1 VKSLDALKQT
11 LASAWNDEKGPTP
24 HWKSSTNRVTLI
36 FMTMESPLATA
47 LSQLRGAIDQL
58 NLSENDWKTLS
69 TPRRILQVAVP
80 LRRDNG
86 EVEMYDGYRVQYST
100 TRGPSKGGVRYHPDI
115 DLDETVALAMLMTW
129 KCALTNLPY
138 GGAKGGIAVDP
149 GTLSLAE
156 NERLTRRY
164 TSEIL
169 PIIGPER
176 DIPAPDVGT
185 DERNMAWMMDTYSVN
200 AGFSVPGVV
209 TGKPIV
215 LGGSLGRT
223 SATGDGVAIATRE
236 ALRVKGISIDGARV
250 AIQGFGK
257 VGYWAA
263 RALEDMGMKVVAVS
277 DVHGGVM
284 GFSSVQALWEHYL
297 VNKNLDLPG
306 ADRLTNEEL
315 LHLNVDVLIPAAL
328 ADSITE
334 STAQGVKA
342 KIVVEGANAPTT
354 PSGDAILRDNGILVV
369 PDILANSGGVIVSY
383 FEWVQDK
390 QNYFWSAE
398 EVKTNLSS
406 IMMKAFNEVEAT
418 ATTRNAT
425 WREAALML
433 GIGRVAE
440 AHKLRG
446 LYP

>member
-1 VKSLDALKQT
+1 MESALDTALKQ
-11 LASAWNDEKGPTP
+11 
-24 HWKSSTNRVTLI
+24 
-36 FMTMESPLATA
+36 
-47 LSQLRGAIDQL
+47 LRRAVDQL
-58 NLSENDWKTLS
+58 GLTENEWQTLS
-69 TPRRILQVAVP
+69 TPRRVLEVAVP

-86 EVEMYDGYRVQYST
+86 NVEMYKGFRVQYST
-100 TRGPSKGGVRYHPDI
+100 TRGPSKGGVRFHPAI
-115 DLDETVALAMLMTW
+115 DMEETVALAMLMTW

-138 GGAKGGIAVDP
+138 GGAKGGIAVNP
-149 GTLSLAE
+149 ALLSTAE

-200 AGFSVPGVV
+200 AGYSVPGVV

-223 SATGDGVAIATRE
+223 SATGDGVAISTRE
-236 ALRVKGISIDGARV
+236 ALLVKGINPQGATV

-257 VGYWAA
+257 VGYWTAVG
-263 RALEDMGMKVVAVS
+263 LEKMGLKIVAVS
-277 DVHGGVM
+277 DVNGGVT
-284 GFSSVQALWEHYL
+284 GFDSVDSLWKHFLEHG
-297 VNKNLDLPG
+297 NLDAPG
-306 ADRLTNEEL
+306 TDRLSNEEL
-315 LHLNVDVLIPAAL
+315 LALKVDVLVPAAL
-328 ADSITE
+328 ADAITAHTAPSIN
-334 STAQGVKA
+334 A

-354 PSGDAILRDNGILVV
+354 PEGDQILNDKGILVV
-369 PDILANSGGVIVSY
+369 PDILANAGGVIVSY

-390 QNYFWSAE
+390 QNYFWNAE
-398 EVKTNLSS
+398 EVYENLDSL
-406 IMMKAFNEVEAT
+406 MMKAFKEVESLA
-418 ATTRNAT
+418 AEKKST
-425 WREAALML
+425 WREAAHML
-433 GIGRVAE
+433 GVSRVAD

>member
-1 VKSLDALKQT
+1 MAKESALD
-11 LASAWNDEKGPTP
+11 
-24 HWKSSTNRVTLI
+24 
-36 FMTMESPLATA
+36 TA
-47 LSQLRGAIDQL
+47 REQLQRAVEL
-58 NLSENDWKTLS
+58 LELSENDWQTLS
-69 TPRRILQVAVP
+69 TPRRILEVAVP

-86 EVEMYDGYRVQYST
+86 DVEMYKGFRVQYST
-100 TRGPSKGGVRYHPDI
+100 TRGPSKGGVRFHPSI
-115 DLDETVALAMLMTW
+115 DMEETVALAMLMTW
-129 KCALTNLPY
+129 KCALTNLPF
-138 GGAKGGIAVDP
+138 GGAKGGIAVDAKD
-149 GTLSLAE
+149 LSERE

-200 AGFSVPGVV
+200 AGYSVPGVV

-223 SATGDGVAIATRE
+223 SATGDGVVISTIE
-236 ALRVKGISIDGARV
+236 ALKALGIDPKGATV
-250 AIQGFGK
+250 AVQGFGK
-257 VGYWAA
+257 VGYWTAIG
-263 RALEDMGMKVVAVS
+263 LENLGLKVVAVS
-277 DVHGGVM
+277 DVDGGVT
-284 GFSSVQALWEHYL
+284 GFDSVAALWKYFTE
-297 VNKNLDLPG
+297 NKSLNMPG
-306 ADRLTNEEL
+306 TDKLTQEEL

-328 ADSITE
+328 SDAITE
-334 STAQGVKA
+334 KSAPGIKA

-354 PSGDAILRDNGILVV
+354 PGGDQILAGNKVLVV

-390 QNYFWSAE
+390 QNYFWTAE
-398 EVKTNLSS
+398 EVKSNLND
-406 IMMKAFNEVEAT
+406 IMMRAIKEVEALS
-418 ATTRNAT
+418 ASKKVS
-425 WREAALML
+425 WREAAHMI
-433 GIGRVAE
+433 GVGRVAE

>member
-1 VKSLDALKQT
+1 MTTRSSD
-11 LASAWNDEKGPTP
+11 SAVSN
-24 HWKSSTNRVTLI
+24 L
-36 FMTMESPLATA
+36 ESPLTTA
-47 LSQLRGAIDQL
+47 LSQLRRAIEQL
-58 NLSENDWKTLS
+58 NLSENDWNTLS
-69 TPRRILQVAVP
+69 TPRRVLEVAVP
-80 LRRDNG
+80 LRRDDG
-86 EVEMYDGYRVQYST
+86 RVEMYKGYRVQYST
-100 TRGPSKGGVRYHPDI
+100 TRGPAKGGVRFHQDI

-138 GGAKGGIAVDP
+138 GGAKGGVAVNP
-149 GTLSLAE
+149 NSLSIAE

-223 SATGDGVAIATRE
+223 SATGDGVAIAVRE
-236 ALRVKGISIDGARV
+236 ALKLKGIHPEDATV

-257 VGYWAA
+257 VGFWAA
-263 RALEDMGMKVVAVS
+263 VALENMGLKVTAVS
-277 DVHGGVM
+277 DVNGGVT
-284 GFSSVQALWEHYL
+284 GFKKLS
-297 VNKNLDLPG
+297 DLQRFTQDNGTIVGAPG
-306 ADRLTNEEL
+306 TESITNTEL
-315 LHLNVDVLIPAAL
+315 LHLPVDVLVPAAL
-328 ADSITE
+328 ADAITE
-334 STAQGVKA
+334 STASGIKA

-354 PSGDAILRDNGILVV
+354 PGGDAIMNDKGILVV

-390 QNYFWSAE
+390 QNYFWSAD
-398 EVKTNLSS
+398 EVKENLNS
-406 IMMKAFNEVEAT
+406 ILMRAINEVAEHSAEN
-418 ATTRNAT
+418 RVT
-425 WREAALML
+425 WREAANM
-433 GIGRVAE
+433 IGVNRVAQ
-440 AHKLRG
+440 AHRLRG

>member
-1 VKSLDALKQT
+1 
-11 LASAWNDEKGPTP
+11 
-24 HWKSSTNRVTLI
+24 
-36 FMTMESPLATA
+36 
-47 LSQLRGAIDQL
+47 
-58 NLSENDWKTLS
+58 
-69 TPRRILQVAVP
+69 
-80 LRRDNG
+80 
-86 EVEMYDGYRVQYST
+86 
-100 TRGPSKGGVRYHPDI
+100 RGPSKGGVRFHQDI

-138 GGAKGGIAVDP
+138 GGAKGGVAVNP
-149 GTLSLAE
+149 SQLSERE

-200 AGFSVPGVV
+200 AGYSVPGVV

-223 SATGDGVAIATRE
+223 SATGDGVAIAVCE
-236 ALRVKGISIDGARV
+236 ALRQKKIAQDGATV

-263 RALEDMGMKVVAVS
+263 LALEKLGLKVVAVS
-277 DVHGGVM
+277 DVKGGVT
-284 GFSSVQALWEHYL
+284 GFSSVESLQKFARENGT
-297 VNKNLDLPG
+297 VVGAPG
-306 ADRLTNEEL
+306 TETLTNTEL
-315 LHLNVDVLIPAAL
+315 LHLPVDVLVPAAL
-328 ADSITE
+328 ADSITH
-334 STAQGVKA
+334 STAPGIKA
-342 KIVVEGANAPTT
+342 KVVVEGANAPTT
-354 PSGDAILRDNGILVV
+354 PQGDQVLNDKGILVV

-390 QNYFWSAE
+390 QNFFWSAD
-398 EVKTNLSS
+398 EVKENLNS
-406 IMMKAFNEVEAT
+406 IMMRAINEVAET
-418 ATTRNAT
+418 SVSKKVT
-425 WREAALML
+425 WREAANMI
-433 GIGRVAE
+433 GVGRVAQ
-440 AHKLRG
+440 AHRLRG

>member
-1 VKSLDALKQT
+1 ML
-11 LASAWNDEKGPTP
+11 N
-24 HWKSSTNRVTLI
+24 
-36 FMTMESPLATA
+36 FMTTESALDTA
-47 LSQLRGAIDQL
+47 LSQLKQAVNQL
-58 NLSENDWKTLS
+58 GLSENDWQTLS
-69 TPRRILQVAVP
+69 TPRRVLEVAVP

-86 EVEMYDGYRVQYST
+86 NVEMYRGYRVQYST
-100 TRGPSKGGVRYHPDI
+100 TRGPSKGGVRFHPDI
-115 DLDETVALAMLMTW
+115 DMNETVALAMLMTW

-138 GGAKGGIAVDP
+138 GGAKGGIAVDA
-149 GTLSLAE
+149 GSLSLPE

-223 SATGDGVAIATRE
+223 SATGDGVAIAARE
-236 ALRVKGISIDGARV
+236 ALRVRGIDPHNATV
-250 AIQGFGK
+250 VIQGFGK

-263 RALEDMGMKVVAVS
+263 VACESMGMKVVAVS
-277 DVHGGVM
+277 DVHGAVT
-284 GFSSVQALWEHYL
+284 GFTSIHEVWEHFKAHGNIN
-297 VNKNLDLPG
+297 VPG
-306 ADRLTNEEL
+306 SDKLTNEEL
-315 LHLNVDVLIPAAL
+315 LHFKADVLIPAAL
-328 ADSITE
+328 ADAITE
-334 STAQGVKA
+334 KTAPGIQA

-354 PSGDAILRDNGILVV
+354 PEGDAIMKDKNVLVV
-369 PDILANSGGVIVSY
+369 PDILANAGGVIVSY

-398 EVKTNLSS
+398 EVKQNLND
-406 IMMKAFNEVEAT
+406 ILMKSVREVEAMAET
-418 ATTRNAT
+418 KNVT
-425 WREAALML
+425 WREAAMML
-433 GIGRVAE
+433 GVSRVAE

>member
-1 VKSLDALKQT
+1 
-11 LASAWNDEKGPTP
+11 
-24 HWKSSTNRVTLI
+24 
-36 FMTMESPLATA
+36 MESALDTA
-47 LSQLRGAIDQL
+47 REQLQRAVDLLG
-58 NLSENDWKTLS
+58 LSENDWQTLS
-69 TPRRILQVAVP
+69 TPRRILEVAVP

-86 EVEMYDGYRVQYST
+86 DVEMYKGFRVQYST
-100 TRGPSKGGVRYHPDI
+100 TRGPSKGGVRFHPSI
-115 DLDETVALAMLMTW
+115 DMDETVALAMLMTW

-138 GGAKGGIAVDP
+138 GGAKGGIAIDP
-149 GTLSLAE
+149 KDLSERE

-200 AGFSVPGVV
+200 AGYSVPGVV

-223 SATGDGVAIATRE
+223 SATGDGVVISTVE
-236 ALRVKGISIDGARV
+236 ALKARGIDPAGATV
-250 AIQGFGK
+250 AVQGFGK
-257 VGYWAA
+257 VGYWTAIG
-263 RALEDMGMKVVAVS
+263 LENLGLKVVAVS
-277 DVHGGVM
+277 DVHGAVT
-284 GFSSVQALWEHYL
+284 GFSSVADLWKYFTDHG
-297 VNKNLDLPG
+297 NLNMPG
-306 ADRLTNEEL
+306 TDAMTQEEL
-315 LHLNVDVLIPAAL
+315 LHLEVDVLIPAAL
-328 ADSITE
+328 SDAITE
-334 STAQGVKA
+334 KTAVGIKA

-354 PSGDAILRDNGILVV
+354 PAGDRILIDKGILTV

-390 QNYFWSAE
+390 QNYFWTAE
-398 EVKTNLSS
+398 EVKSNLNE
-406 IMMKAFNEVEAT
+406 IMMRSFKEVENT
-418 ATTRNAT
+418 ATTKKVS
-425 WREAALML
+425 WREAAHMI
-433 GIGRVAE
+433 GVGRVAE

>member
-1 VKSLDALKQT
+1 
-11 LASAWNDEKGPTP
+11 
-24 HWKSSTNRVTLI
+24 
-36 FMTMESPLATA
+36 M
-47 LSQLRGAIDQL
+47 
-58 NLSENDWKTLS
+58 
-69 TPRRILQVAVP
+69 
-80 LRRDNG
+80 
-86 EVEMYDGYRVQYST
+86 
-100 TRGPSKGGVRYHPDI
+100 
-115 DLDETVALAMLMTW
+115 DETVALAMLMTW

-138 GGAKGGIAVDP
+138 GGAKGGIAVDAH
-149 GTLSLAE
+149 TLSIGE

-223 SATGDGVAIATRE
+223 SATGDGVAISTIE
-236 ALRVKGISIDGARV
+236 ALRVKGINPQGATV

-263 RALEDMGMKVVAVS
+263 VALENLGLKVVAVS
-277 DVHGGVM
+277 DVQGGVT
-284 GFSSVQALWEHYL
+284 GFSSVSQLWKHLQEHG
-297 VNKNLDLPG
+297 NLNAPG
-306 ADRLTNEEL
+306 TEKLTQEEL
-315 LHLNVDVLIPAAL
+315 LHLDVDVLIPAAL
-328 ADSITE
+328 SDSITGK
-334 STAQGVKA
+334 SALGIRA
-342 KIVVEGANAPTT
+342 KIIVEGANAPTT
-354 PSGDAILRDNGILVV
+354 PEGDQIINDKNILVV

-390 QNYFWSAE
+390 QNYFWTAD
-398 EVKTNLSS
+398 EVRQNLND
-406 IMMKAFNEVEAT
+406 IMMKSFREVENMASEKKVS
-418 ATTRNAT
+418 
-425 WREAALML
+425 WREAAHM
-433 GIGRVAE
+433 IGVARVAE
-440 AHKLRG
+440 AHRLRG

>member
-1 VKSLDALKQT
+1 MT
-11 LASAWNDEKGPTP
+11 T
-24 HWKSSTNRVTLI
+24 KSSNTAMPNL
-36 FMTMESPLATA
+36 ESPLATA
-47 LSQLRGAIDQL
+47 LSQLRRAIDQL
-58 NLSENDWKTLS
+58 NLSENDWNTLS
-69 TPRRILQVAVP
+69 TPRRVLEVAVP
-80 LRRDNG
+80 LRRDDG
-86 EVEMYDGYRVQYST
+86 RVEMYKGYRVQYST
-100 TRGPSKGGVRYHPDI
+100 TRGPAKGGVRFHQDI

-138 GGAKGGIAVDP
+138 GGAKGGVAVNP
-149 GTLSLAE
+149 HTLSITE

-200 AGFSVPGVV
+200 AGYAVPGVV

-223 SATGDGVAIATRE
+223 SATGDGVAIAVRE
-236 ALRVKGISIDGARV
+236 ALKLKGINPEGATV

-263 RALEDMGMKVVAVS
+263 VALENMGLKVVAVS
-277 DVHGGVM
+277 DVNGGVT
-284 GFSSVQALWEHYL
+284 GFKKVSDLQMFSQDNGTL
-297 VNKNLDLPG
+297 VGSTGTDSI
-306 ADRLTNEEL
+306 TNTEL
-315 LHLNVDVLIPAAL
+315 LHLPVDVLVPAAL
-328 ADSITE
+328 ADAITE
-334 STAQGVKA
+334 STASGIKA

-354 PSGDAILRDNGILVV
+354 PGGDAILNDKGVLVV

-398 EVKTNLSS
+398 EVKENLNS
-406 IMMKAFNEVEAT
+406 ILMRSINEVAEHST
-418 ATTRNAT
+418 AHQVT
-425 WREAALML
+425 WRESANM
-433 GIGRVAE
+433 IGVSRVAQ
-440 AHKLRG
+440 AHRLRG

>member
-1 VKSLDALKQT
+1 
-11 LASAWNDEKGPTP
+11 
-24 HWKSSTNRVTLI
+24 
-36 FMTMESPLATA
+36 MESALDTA
-47 LSQLRGAIDQL
+47 REQLQRAVDLLG
-58 NLSENDWKTLS
+58 LSENDWQTLS
-69 TPRRILQVAVP
+69 TPRRILEVAVP

-86 EVEMYDGYRVQYST
+86 DVEMYKGFRVQYST
-100 TRGPSKGGVRYHPDI
+100 TRGPSKGGVRFHPSI
-115 DLDETVALAMLMTW
+115 DMDETVALAMLMTW

-149 GTLSLAE
+149 KDLSERE

-200 AGFSVPGVV
+200 AGYSVPGVV

-223 SATGDGVAIATRE
+223 SATGDGVVISSVE
-236 ALRVKGISIDGARV
+236 ALKARGINPAGATV
-250 AIQGFGK
+250 AVQGFGK
-257 VGYWAA
+257 VGYWTAIG
-263 RALEDMGMKVVAVS
+263 LENLGLKVVAVS
-277 DVHGGVM
+277 DVNGAVT
-284 GFSSVQALWEHYL
+284 GFSSVTDLWKYFTDHG
-297 VNKNLDLPG
+297 NLNMPG
-306 ADRLTNEEL
+306 TDAMTQEEL
-315 LHLNVDVLIPAAL
+315 LHLEVDVLIPAAL
-328 ADSITE
+328 SDAITE
-334 STAQGVKA
+334 KTAVGIKA

-354 PSGDAILRDNGILVV
+354 PAGDRILIDKGILTV

-398 EVKTNLSS
+398 EVKSNLNE
-406 IMMKAFNEVEAT
+406 IMMRSFKEVENT
-418 ATTRNAT
+418 ATTKKVS
-425 WREAALML
+425 WREAAHMI
-433 GIGRVAE
+433 GVGRVAE

>member
-1 VKSLDALKQT
+1 
-11 LASAWNDEKGPTP
+11 
-24 HWKSSTNRVTLI
+24 
-36 FMTMESPLATA
+36 MTMESALDTA
-47 LSQLRGAIDQL
+47 REQLQRAVDLLG
-58 NLSENDWKTLS
+58 LSENDWQTLS
-69 TPRRILQVAVP
+69 TPRRILEVAVP
-80 LRRDNG
+80 LRRDNSD
-86 EVEMYDGYRVQYST
+86 VEMYKGFRVQYST
-100 TRGPSKGGVRYHPDI
+100 TRGPSKGGVRFHPSI
-115 DLDETVALAMLMTW
+115 DMDETVALAMLMTW

-138 GGAKGGIAVDP
+138 GGAKGGIAIDP
-149 GTLSLAE
+149 KDLSERE

-200 AGFSVPGVV
+200 AGYSVPGVV

-223 SATGDGVAIATRE
+223 SATGDGVVISTIE
-236 ALRVKGISIDGARV
+236 ALKARGINPLGATV
-250 AIQGFGK
+250 AVQGFGK
-257 VGYWAA
+257 VGYWTAIG
-263 RALEDMGMKVVAVS
+263 LENLGLKVVAVS
-277 DVHGGVM
+277 DVNGAVT
-284 GFSSVQALWEHYL
+284 GFSSVAELWKFFTDHG
-297 VNKNLDLPG
+297 NLNMPG
-306 ADRLTNEEL
+306 TDAMTQDEL
-315 LHLNVDVLIPAAL
+315 LHLEVDVLIPAAL
-328 ADSITE
+328 SDAITE
-334 STAQGVKA
+334 KTALGIKA

-354 PSGDAILRDNGILVV
+354 PAGDRILIDKGILTV

-398 EVKTNLSS
+398 EVKSNLNE
-406 IMMKAFNEVEAT
+406 IMMRSFKEVENT
-418 ATTRNAT
+418 ATTKKVS
-425 WREAALML
+425 WREAAHMI
-433 GIGRVAE
+433 GVGRVAE

>member
-1 VKSLDALKQT
+1 
-11 LASAWNDEKGPTP
+11 
-24 HWKSSTNRVTLI
+24 
-36 FMTMESPLATA
+36 MTMESALDTA
-47 LSQLRGAIDQL
+47 REQLQRAVDLLG
-58 NLSENDWKTLS
+58 LSENDWQTLS
-69 TPRRILQVAVP
+69 TPRRILEVAVP

-86 EVEMYDGYRVQYST
+86 DVEMYKGFRVQYST
-100 TRGPSKGGVRYHPDI
+100 TRGPSKGGVRFHPSI
-115 DLDETVALAMLMTW
+115 DMDETVALAMLMTW

-138 GGAKGGIAVDP
+138 GGAKGGIAIDP
-149 GTLSLAE
+149 KDLSERE

-200 AGFSVPGVV
+200 AGYSVPGVV

-223 SATGDGVAIATRE
+223 SATGDGVVISTIE
-236 ALRVKGISIDGARV
+236 ALKARGINPLGATV
-250 AIQGFGK
+250 AVQGFGK
-257 VGYWAA
+257 VGYWTAIG
-263 RALEDMGMKVVAVS
+263 LENLGLKVVAVS
-277 DVHGGVM
+277 DVNGAVT
-284 GFSSVQALWEHYL
+284 GFSSVAELWKFFTDHG
-297 VNKNLDLPG
+297 NLSMPG
-306 ADRLTNEEL
+306 TDAMTQDEL
-315 LHLNVDVLIPAAL
+315 LHLEVDVLIPAAL
-328 ADSITE
+328 SDAITE
-334 STAQGVKA
+334 KTALGIKA

-354 PSGDAILRDNGILVV
+354 PAGDRILIDKGILTV

-398 EVKTNLSS
+398 EVKSNLNE
-406 IMMKAFNEVEAT
+406 IMMRSFKEVENT
-418 ATTRNAT
+418 ATTKKVS
-425 WREAALML
+425 WREAAHMI
-433 GIGRVAE
+433 GVGRVAE

>member
-1 VKSLDALKQT
+1 
-11 LASAWNDEKGPTP
+11 
-24 HWKSSTNRVTLI
+24 
-36 FMTMESPLATA
+36 MESALDTA
-47 LSQLRGAIDQL
+47 REQLQRAVELLG
-58 NLSENDWKTLS
+58 LSENDWQTLS
-69 TPRRILQVAVP
+69 TPRRILEVAVP

-86 EVEMYDGYRVQYST
+86 DVEMYKGFRVQYST
-100 TRGPSKGGVRYHPDI
+100 TRGPSKGGVRFHPSI
-115 DLDETVALAMLMTW
+115 DMDETVALAMLMTW

-149 GTLSLAE
+149 HDLSERE

-223 SATGDGVAIATRE
+223 SATGDGVAISTIE
-236 ALRVKGISIDGARV
+236 ALRVKGIDLKGATV

-263 RALEDMGMKVVAVS
+263 IALENLGLKVVAVS
-277 DVHGGVM
+277 DVSGGVT
-284 GFSSVQALWEHYL
+284 GFSSVTDLWKYFTQ
-297 VNKNLDLPG
+297 NGNLNMPG
-306 ADRLTNEEL
+306 TDVITQNEL
-315 LHLNVDVLIPAAL
+315 LHLDVDVLIPAAL
-328 ADSITE
+328 SDAITE
-334 STAQGVKA
+334 KTAVGIKA

-354 PSGDAILRDNGILVV
+354 PAGDKILLDKGILTV

-398 EVKTNLSS
+398 EVKSNLNE
-406 IMMKAFNEVEAT
+406 IMMRSFREVELMAT
-418 ATTRNAT
+418 SKKVS
-425 WREAALML
+425 WREAAHMI
-433 GIGRVAE
+433 GVGRVAQ

>member
-1 VKSLDALKQT
+1 MTTESALD
-11 LASAWNDEKGPTP
+11 
-24 HWKSSTNRVTLI
+24 
-36 FMTMESPLATA
+36 TA
-47 LSQLRGAIDQL
+47 LSQLKQAVNQL
-58 NLSENDWKTLS
+58 GLSENDWQTLS
-69 TPRRILQVAVP
+69 TPRRVLEVAVP

-86 EVEMYDGYRVQYST
+86 NVEMYRGYRVQYST
-100 TRGPSKGGVRYHPDI
+100 TRGPSKGGVRFHPDI
-115 DLDETVALAMLMTW
+115 DMNETVALAMLMTW

-138 GGAKGGIAVDP
+138 GGAKGGIAVDA
-149 GTLSLAE
+149 GSLSLAE

-223 SATGDGVAIATRE
+223 SATGDGVAIAARE
-236 ALRVKGISIDGARV
+236 ALRVRGIDPHNATV

-263 RALEDMGMKVVAVS
+263 VACESMGMKVVAVS
-277 DVHGGVM
+277 DVHGAIT
-284 GFSSVQALWEHYL
+284 GFSSIHDVWEHFKAHG
-297 VNKNLDLPG
+297 NINIPG
-306 ADRLTNEEL
+306 SDKLTNEEL
-315 LHLNVDVLIPAAL
+315 LHFKADVLIPAAL
-328 ADSITE
+328 ADAITE
-334 STAQGVKA
+334 KTAPGIQA
-342 KIVVEGANAPTT
+342 SIIVEGANAPTT
-354 PSGDAILRDNGILVV
+354 PEGDAIMKEKNILVV
-369 PDILANSGGVIVSY
+369 PDILANAGGVIVSY

-390 QNYFWSAE
+390 QNYFWSAD
-398 EVKTNLSS
+398 EVKQNLND
-406 IMMKAFNEVEAT
+406 ILMKSVREVEAM
-418 ATTRNAT
+418 AENKNVT
-425 WREAALML
+425 WREAAMML
-433 GIGRVAE
+433 GVSRVAE

>member
-1 VKSLDALKQT
+1 
-11 LASAWNDEKGPTP
+11 
-24 HWKSSTNRVTLI
+24 
-36 FMTMESPLATA
+36 MTTESPLATA
-47 LSQLRGAIDQL
+47 RAQLRSAVEKLD
-58 NLSENDWKTLS
+58 LSESMWNTLS
-69 TPRRILQVAVP
+69 TPRRILEVAVP
-80 LRRDNG
+80 LRRDSG
-86 EVEMYDGYRVQYST
+86 VVEMYHGYRVQYST
-100 TRGPSKGGVRYHPDI
+100 TRGPSKGGVRFHPDI

-129 KCALTNLPY
+129 KCALVNLPY
-138 GGAKGGIAVDP
+138 GGAKGGVAVDAK
-149 GTLSLAE
+149 TLSSRE

-185 DERNMAWMMDTYSVN
+185 DEKNMAWMMDTYSVN

-223 SATGDGVAIATRE
+223 SATGDGVAISTRE
-236 ALRVKGISIDGARV
+236 ALKDLGIKVEGATV

-263 RALEDMGMKVVAVS
+263 VALESMGMKVVAVS
-277 DVHGGVM
+277 DVSGGVKDF
-284 GFSSVQALWEHYL
+284 GSIEELRSHIAT
-297 VNKNLDLPG
+297 G
-306 ADRLTNEEL
+306 ATLSTYKKGEQITNDQL
-315 LHLNVDVLIPAAL
+315 LHLDVDVLVPAAL
-328 ADSITE
+328 ADAINPQSAKEI
-334 STAQGVKA
+334 KA

-354 PSGDAILRDNGILVV
+354 PEGDQIMRDKGILVI

-390 QNYFWSAE
+390 QNYFWSAD
-398 EVKTNLSS
+398 EVRENLDS
-406 IMMKAFNEVEAT
+406 MMMRAFAEVRALVKE
-418 ATTRNAT
+418 RKVS
-425 WREAALML
+425 WRDAAMM
-433 GIGRVAE
+433 IGVSRVAE

>member
-1 VKSLDALKQT
+1 
-11 LASAWNDEKGPTP
+11 
-24 HWKSSTNRVTLI
+24 
-36 FMTMESPLATA
+36 MESALDTA
-47 LSQLRGAIDQL
+47 REQLRRAVEQL
-58 NLSENDWKTLS
+58 NLSENDWQTLS
-69 TPRRILQVAVP
+69 TPRRILEVAVP

-86 EVEMYDGYRVQYST
+86 SVEMYKGFRVQYST
-100 TRGPSKGGVRYHPDI
+100 TRGPSKGGLRFHPDI
-115 DLDETVALAMLMTW
+115 DMDETVALAMLMTW

-149 GTLSLAE
+149 STLSVME

-200 AGFSVPGVV
+200 AGYSVPGVV
-209 TGKPIV
+209 TGKPIS

-223 SATGDGVAIATRE
+223 SATGDGVAISTRE
-236 ALRVKGISIDGARV
+236 ALLAKGINPAHATV

-257 VGYWAA
+257 VGYWTAVG
-263 RALEDMGMKVVAVS
+263 LEKMGLKVVAVS
-277 DVHGGVM
+277 DVDGGVT
-284 GFSSVQALWEHYL
+284 GFTSVDQLWSHFKEHG
-297 VNKNLDLPG
+297 NLDAPG
-306 ADRLTNEEL
+306 TDRLTNEEL
-315 LHLNVDVLIPAAL
+315 LALEVDVLIPAAL
-328 ADSITE
+328 ADAITAHTAPSI
-334 STAQGVKA
+334 KA

-354 PSGDAILRDNGILVV
+354 PEGDAVLRDKGVLVV
-369 PDILANSGGVIVSY
+369 PDILANAGGVIVSY

-390 QNYFWSAE
+390 QAFFWDADE
-398 EVKTNLSS
+398 IYQNLDSQLMRA
-406 IMMKAFNEVEAT
+406 IREVEAMST
-418 ATTRNAT
+418 EKILT
-425 WREAALML
+425 WRESAMM
-433 GIGRVAE
+433 IGVKRVAE

>member
-1 VKSLDALKQT
+1 
-11 LASAWNDEKGPTP
+11 
-24 HWKSSTNRVTLI
+24 
-36 FMTMESPLATA
+36 MTTKSPLNTA
-47 LSQLRGAIDQL
+47 LAQLQSTVDKLG
-58 NLSENDWKTLS
+58 LSENDWQTLS
-69 TPRRILQVAVP
+69 TPRRVLQVAVP

-86 EVEMYDGYRVQYST
+86 DVEMYDGFRVQYST
-100 TRGPSKGGVRYHPDI
+100 TRGPSKGGVRYHPHV
-115 DLDETVALAMLMTW
+115 DLDETISLAMLMTW

-138 GGAKGGIAVDP
+138 GGAKGGIAIDP
-149 GTLSLAE
+149 KTLSMQE

-223 SATGDGVAIATRE
+223 TATGDGVAIATRE
-236 ALRVKGISIDGARV
+236 ALRARGIDIKGATV

-263 RALEDMGMKVVAVS
+263 VALENMGMKIVAVS
-277 DVHGGVM
+277 DVNGGVT
-284 GFSSVQALWEHYL
+284 GFSSVAALWDHF
-297 VNKNLDLPG
+297 VAHNNLDLPG
-306 ADRLTNEEL
+306 CDTLTNEEL
-315 LHLNVDVLIPAAL
+315 LHLDVDVLIPAAL
-328 ADSITE
+328 ADALTE
-334 STAQGVKA
+334 ETAPGVKA
-342 KIVVEGANAPTT
+342 KIVVEGANGPTS
-354 PSGDAILRDNGILVV
+354 PEGDSILQENGILVV

-390 QNYFWSAE
+390 QNYFWTAD
-398 EVKTNLSS
+398 EVRENLSS
-406 IMMKAFNEVEAT
+406 IMMKALKEVESMST
-418 ATTRNAT
+418 SKGVT
-425 WREAALML
+425 WRDSALMI
-433 GIGRVAE
+433 GVGRVAE
-440 AHKLRG
+440 AHHLRG

>member
-1 VKSLDALKQT
+1 MTTRSSD
-11 LASAWNDEKGPTP
+11 SAVPN
-24 HWKSSTNRVTLI
+24 L
-36 FMTMESPLATA
+36 ESPLTTA
-47 LSQLRGAIDQL
+47 LSQLRRAIEQL
-58 NLSENDWKTLS
+58 NLSENDWNTLS
-69 TPRRILQVAVP
+69 TPRRVLEVAVP
-80 LRRDNG
+80 LRRDDG
-86 EVEMYDGYRVQYST
+86 RVEMYKGYRVQYST
-100 TRGPSKGGVRYHPDI
+100 TRGPAKGGVRFHQDI

-138 GGAKGGIAVDP
+138 GGAKGGVAVNP
-149 GTLSLAE
+149 NSLSIAE

-223 SATGDGVAIATRE
+223 SATGDGVAIAVRE
-236 ALRVKGISIDGARV
+236 ALKLKGIHPEDATV

-257 VGYWAA
+257 VGFWAA
-263 RALEDMGMKVVAVS
+263 VALENMGLKVTAVS
-277 DVHGGVM
+277 DVNGGVT
-284 GFSSVQALWEHYL
+284 GFKKLS
-297 VNKNLDLPG
+297 DLQRFTQDNGTIVGAPG
-306 ADRLTNEEL
+306 TESITNTEL
-315 LHLNVDVLIPAAL
+315 LHLPVDVLVPAAL
-328 ADSITE
+328 ADAITE
-334 STAQGVKA
+334 STASGIKA

-354 PSGDAILRDNGILVV
+354 PGGDAIMNDKGILVV

-390 QNYFWSAE
+390 QNYFWSAD
-398 EVKTNLSS
+398 EVKENLNS
-406 IMMKAFNEVEAT
+406 ILMRAINEVAEHSAEN
-418 ATTRNAT
+418 RVT
-425 WREAALML
+425 WREAANM
-433 GIGRVAE
+433 IGVNRVAQ
-440 AHKLRG
+440 AHRLRG

>member
-1 VKSLDALKQT
+1 
-11 LASAWNDEKGPTP
+11 
-24 HWKSSTNRVTLI
+24 
-36 FMTMESPLATA
+36 MTMESALDTA
-47 LSQLRGAIDQL
+47 REQLQRAVDLLG
-58 NLSENDWKTLS
+58 LSENDWQTLS
-69 TPRRILQVAVP
+69 TPRRILEVAVP

-86 EVEMYDGYRVQYST
+86 DVEMYKGFRVQYST
-100 TRGPSKGGVRYHPDI
+100 TRGPSKGGVRFHPSI
-115 DLDETVALAMLMTW
+115 DMDETVALAMLMTW

-138 GGAKGGIAVDP
+138 GGAKGGIAIDP
-149 GTLSLAE
+149 KDLSERE

-200 AGFSVPGVV
+200 AGYSVPGVV

-223 SATGDGVAIATRE
+223 SATGDGVVISTIE
-236 ALRVKGISIDGARV
+236 ALKARGINPLGATV
-250 AIQGFGK
+250 AVQGFGK
-257 VGYWAA
+257 VGYWTAIG
-263 RALEDMGMKVVAVS
+263 LENLGLKVVAVS
-277 DVHGGVM
+277 DVNGAVT
-284 GFSSVQALWEHYL
+284 GFSSVAELWKFFTDHG
-297 VNKNLDLPG
+297 NLNMPG
-306 ADRLTNEEL
+306 TDAITQDEL
-315 LHLNVDVLIPAAL
+315 LHLEVDVLIPAAL
-328 ADSITE
+328 SDAITE
-334 STAQGVKA
+334 KTALGIKA

-354 PSGDAILRDNGILVV
+354 PAGDRILIDKGILTV

-398 EVKTNLSS
+398 EVKSNLNE
-406 IMMKAFNEVEAT
+406 IMMRSFKEVENT
-418 ATTRNAT
+418 ATTKKVS
-425 WREAALML
+425 WREAAHMI
-433 GIGRVAE
+433 GVGRVAE

>member
-1 VKSLDALKQT
+1 
-11 LASAWNDEKGPTP
+11 
-24 HWKSSTNRVTLI
+24 
-36 FMTMESPLATA
+36 MESALDTA
-47 LSQLRGAIDQL
+47 REQLQRAVDLLG
-58 NLSENDWKTLS
+58 LSENDWQTLS
-69 TPRRILQVAVP
+69 TPRRILEVAVP

-86 EVEMYDGYRVQYST
+86 DVEMYKGFRVQYST
-100 TRGPSKGGVRYHPDI
+100 TRGPSKGGVRFHPSI
-115 DLDETVALAMLMTW
+115 DMDETVALAMLMTW

-138 GGAKGGIAVDP
+138 GGAKGGIAIDP
-149 GTLSLAE
+149 KDLSERE

-200 AGFSVPGVV
+200 AGYSVPGVV

-223 SATGDGVAIATRE
+223 SATGDGVVISTVE
-236 ALRVKGISIDGARV
+236 ALKARGINPAGATV
-250 AIQGFGK
+250 AVQGFGK
-257 VGYWAA
+257 VGYWTAIG
-263 RALEDMGMKVVAVS
+263 LENLGLKVVAVS
-277 DVHGGVM
+277 DVNGAVT
-284 GFSSVQALWEHYL
+284 GFSSVADLWKYFIDHG
-297 VNKNLDLPG
+297 NLNMPG
-306 ADRLTNEEL
+306 TDAMTQEEL
-315 LHLNVDVLIPAAL
+315 LHLEVDVLIPAAL
-328 ADSITE
+328 SDAITE
-334 STAQGVKA
+334 KTAVGIKA

-354 PSGDAILRDNGILVV
+354 PAGDRILIDKGILTV

-390 QNYFWSAE
+390 QNYFWTAE
-398 EVKTNLSS
+398 EVKSNLNE
-406 IMMKAFNEVEAT
+406 IMMRSFKEVENT
-418 ATTRNAT
+418 ATSKKVS
-425 WREAALML
+425 WREAAHMI
-433 GIGRVAE
+433 GVGRVAE

>member
-1 VKSLDALKQT
+1 
-11 LASAWNDEKGPTP
+11 
-24 HWKSSTNRVTLI
+24 
-36 FMTMESPLATA
+36 MTMASVNESPLKTA
-47 LSQLRGAIDQL
+47 LSQLRRAVEQL
-58 NLSENDWKTLS
+58 KLSENDWNTLS
-69 TPRRILQVAVP
+69 TPRRLMEVAVP
-80 LRRDNG
+80 LRRDDG
-86 EVEMYDGYRVQYST
+86 RVEMYKGYRVQYST
-100 TRGPSKGGVRYHPDI
+100 TRGPAKGGIRFHQDI
-115 DLDETVALAMLMTW
+115 DLDETIALAMLMTW

-138 GGAKGGIAVDP
+138 GGAKGGVAVDP
-149 GTLSLAE
+149 KSLSLSE

-185 DERNMAWMMDTYSVN
+185 DERNMAWIMDTYSVN
-200 AGFSVPGVV
+200 AGYSVPGVV

-223 SATGDGVAIATRE
+223 SATGDGVAISVRE
-236 ALRVKGISIDGARV
+236 ALKLRGIDPSQATV

-263 RALEDMGMKVVAVS
+263 VALEKQGLKVVAVS
-277 DVHGGVM
+277 DVNGGVT
-284 GFSSVQALWEHYL
+284 GFDNVAQVKSHLDKTGSVIG
-297 VNKNLDLPG
+297 VPG
-306 ADRLTNEEL
+306 ADSLTNSEL
-315 LHLNVDVLIPAAL
+315 LHLPVDVLVPAAL

-334 STAQGVKA
+334 ATASGIRA

-354 PSGDAILRDNGILVV
+354 PQGDAIMNEKGILVV

-390 QNYFWSAE
+390 QKYFWSAE
-398 EVKTNLSS
+398 EVIENLNEILMRATKEVAQVASS
-406 IMMKAFNEVEAT
+406 RGV
-418 ATTRNAT
+418 T
-425 WREAALML
+425 WRESANM
-433 GIGRVAE
+433 ISVERVAQ
-440 AHKLRG
+440 AHRLRG

>member
-1 VKSLDALKQT
+1 MLNIMTTESALD
-11 LASAWNDEKGPTP
+11 
-24 HWKSSTNRVTLI
+24 
-36 FMTMESPLATA
+36 TA
-47 LSQLRGAIDQL
+47 LSQLKQAVSQL
-58 NLSENDWKTLS
+58 GLSENDWQTLS
-69 TPRRILQVAVP
+69 TPRRVLEVAVP

-86 EVEMYDGYRVQYST
+86 NVEMYRGYRVQYST
-100 TRGPSKGGVRYHPDI
+100 TRGPSKGGVRFHPDI
-115 DLDETVALAMLMTW
+115 DMNETVALAMLMTW

-138 GGAKGGIAVDP
+138 GGAKGGIAVDA
-149 GTLSLAE
+149 GSLSLAE

-223 SATGDGVAIATRE
+223 SATGDGVAISARE
-236 ALRVKGISIDGARV
+236 ALRVRGVNPQGATV

-263 RALEDMGMKVVAVS
+263 VACEQMGMKVVAVS
-277 DVHGGVM
+277 DVHGGIT
-284 GFSSVQALWEHYL
+284 GFSSISAV
-297 VNKNLDLPG
+297 LDHFKANGNINVPG
-306 ADRLTNEEL
+306 SEKLTNDEL
-315 LHLNVDVLIPAAL
+315 LHLKVDVLVPAAL

-334 STAQGVKA
+334 KSAGGIQA

-354 PSGDAILRDNGILVV
+354 PGGDAILKENNILVV
-369 PDILANSGGVIVSY
+369 PDILANAGGVIVSY

-390 QNYFWSAE
+390 QNYFWTAD
-398 EVKTNLSS
+398 EVKQNLNE
-406 IMMKAFNEVEAT
+406 ILMKSVREVEAMSE
-418 ATTRNAT
+418 AKNVT
-425 WREAALML
+425 WREAAMML
-433 GIGRVAE
+433 GVGRVAE

>member
-1 VKSLDALKQT
+1 
-11 LASAWNDEKGPTP
+11 
-24 HWKSSTNRVTLI
+24 
-36 FMTMESPLATA
+36 MESALDTA
-47 LSQLRGAIDQL
+47 RQQLQRAVQLLELSD
-58 NLSENDWKTLS
+58 NDWQTLS
-69 TPRRILQVAVP
+69 TPRRILEVAVP

-86 EVEMYDGYRVQYST
+86 DVEMYKGFRVQYST
-100 TRGPSKGGVRYHPDI
+100 TRGPSKGGVRFHPSI
-115 DLDETVALAMLMTW
+115 DMDETVALAMLMTW

-138 GGAKGGIAVDP
+138 GGAKGGIAVDVKD
-149 GTLSLAE
+149 LSERE

-200 AGFSVPGVV
+200 AGYSVPGVV

-223 SATGDGVAIATRE
+223 SATGDGVVISTVE
-236 ALRVKGISIDGARV
+236 ALKIRGIDPVGATV

-257 VGYWAA
+257 VGYWTAIG
-263 RALEDMGMKVVAVS
+263 LENLGLRVVAVS
-277 DVHGGVM
+277 DVNGAVT
-284 GFSSVQALWEHYL
+284 GFNSVADLWKYFSENGSL
-297 VNKNLDLPG
+297 NMPG
-306 ADRLTNEEL
+306 TDKLTQEEL
-315 LHLNVDVLIPAAL
+315 LHLDVDVLIPAAL
-328 ADSITE
+328 SDAITE
-334 STAQGVKA
+334 KSAPGIKA

-354 PSGDAILRDNGILVV
+354 PGGDQVLIDNGILTV

-398 EVKTNLSS
+398 EVKSNLNE
-406 IMMKAFNEVEAT
+406 IMMRSFKEVEST
-418 ATTRNAT
+418 ATSKNVS
-425 WREAALML
+425 WREAAHMI
-433 GIGRVAE
+433 GVGRVAQ

>member
-1 VKSLDALKQT
+1 
-11 LASAWNDEKGPTP
+11 
-24 HWKSSTNRVTLI
+24 
-36 FMTMESPLATA
+36 MTMESPLSTA
-47 LSQLRGAIDQL
+47 LSQLRGTVDL
-58 NLSENDWKTLS
+58 LKLSENDWHTLS

-86 EVEMYDGYRVQYST
+86 DVEMYDGYRVQYST

-115 DLDETVALAMLMTW
+115 DLDETIALAMLMTW
-129 KCALTNLPY
+129 KCALANLPY

-149 GTLSLAE
+149 SKLSARE

-185 DERNMAWMMDTYSVN
+185 DENNMAWMMDTYSVN

-236 ALRVKGISIDGARV
+236 ALRVKGIDINGATV

-263 RALEDMGMKVVAVS
+263 IALENMGMKVVAVS
-277 DVHGGVM
+277 DVNGGVA
-284 GFSSVQALWEHYL
+284 GFPSVAKLWDHFL
-297 VNKNLDLPG
+297 ANKNLDMPG
-306 ADRLTNEEL
+306 TEKLTNEEL
-315 LHLNVDVLIPAAL
+315 LHLDVDVLIPAAL
-328 ADSITE
+328 ADAITE
-334 STAQGVKA
+334 KTANGVKA
-342 KIVVEGANAPTT
+342 KIVVEGANGPTT
-354 PSGDAILRDNGILVV
+354 PNGDAILHDKGVLVV

-390 QNYFWSAE
+390 QNYFWSAD
-398 EVKTNLSS
+398 EVKNNLSE
-406 IMMKAFNEVEAT
+406 IMMRALKEVEET
-418 ATTRNAT
+418 AAFRKVT
-425 WREAALML
+425 WRQSALML
-433 GIGRVAE
+433 GVGRVAE
-440 AHKLRG
+440 AHRLRG

>member
-1 VKSLDALKQT
+1 MT
-11 LASAWNDEKGPTP
+11 TT
-24 HWKSSTNRVTLI
+24 SS
-36 FMTMESPLATA
+36 MESPLATA
-47 LSQLRGAIDQL
+47 LSQLRRAIDQL
-58 NLSENDWKTLS
+58 KLSENDWNTLS
-69 TPRRILQVAVP
+69 TPRRVLEVAVP
-80 LRRDNG
+80 LRRDDG
-86 EVEMYDGYRVQYST
+86 RVEMYKGYRVQYST
-100 TRGPSKGGVRYHPDI
+100 TRGPSKGGVRFHQDI

-138 GGAKGGIAVDP
+138 GGAKGGVAVNP
-149 GTLSLAE
+149 KTLTMTE

-223 SATGDGVAIATRE
+223 SATGDGVAISVRE
-236 ALRVKGISIDGARV
+236 ALKIKNIDPHGATV

-263 RALEDMGMKVVAVS
+263 VALESMGMKVVAVS
-277 DVHGGVM
+277 DVNGGVT
-284 GFSSVQALWEHYL
+284 GFNSVTELHKYAVENGT
-297 VNKNLDLPG
+297 VVGAPG
-306 ADRLTNEEL
+306 TEKITNTEL
-315 LHLNVDVLIPAAL
+315 LHLPVDVLVPAAL
-328 ADSITE
+328 ADAINE
-334 STAQGVKA
+334 STASGIRA
-342 KIVVEGANAPTT
+342 RIVVEGANAPTT
-354 PSGDAILRDNGILVV
+354 PAGDEIMNDKGLLVV

-398 EVKTNLSS
+398 EVKENLNSILMRAITEVADNASS
-406 IMMKAFNEVEAT
+406 KKV
-418 ATTRNAT
+418 T
-425 WREAALML
+425 WREAANMI
-433 GIGRVAE
+433 GVGRVAE
-440 AHKLRG
+440 AHRLRG

>member
-1 VKSLDALKQT
+1 M
-11 LASAWNDEKGPTP
+11 LAFAVVHLYITDMTSGSSQSSARTP
-24 HWKSSTNRVTLI
+24 A
-36 FMTMESPLATA
+36 FESPLATA
-47 LSQLRGAIDQL
+47 RAQLRRAIDQL
-58 NLSENDWKTLS
+58 NLTENDWNTLS
-69 TPRRILQVAVP
+69 TPRRILEVAVP
-80 LRRDNG
+80 LRRDDG
-86 EVEMYDGYRVQYST
+86 RVEMYKGYRVQYST
-100 TRGPSKGGVRYHPDI
+100 TRGPSKGGVRFHQDI

-138 GGAKGGIAVDP
+138 GGAKGGVAVNP
-149 GTLSLAE
+149 KTLSLAE

-200 AGFSVPGVV
+200 AGYSVPGVV

-223 SATGDGVAIATRE
+223 SATGDGVAIAVRE
-236 ALRVKGISIDGARV
+236 ALRIKGIPVEGATV

-263 RALEDMGMKVVAVS
+263 RALESMGLTIVAVS
-277 DVHGGVM
+277 DVHGGVT
-284 GFSSVQALWEHYL
+284 GSINISQLNNHVSEHGSL
-297 VNKNLDLPG
+297 SGAPG
-306 ADRLTNEEL
+306 AETITNTEL
-315 LHLNVDVLIPAAL
+315 LHLPVDVLIPAAL
-328 ADSITE
+328 SDAITE
-334 STAQGVKA
+334 STASGIQA

-354 PSGDAILRDNGILVV
+354 PQGDEIMSDKGILVV

-390 QNYFWSAE
+390 QNYFWSTD
-398 EVKTNLSS
+398 EVRQNLNS
-406 IMMKAFNEVEAT
+406 IMMRSINEVAE
-418 ATTRNAT
+418 NAKAAAVT
-425 WREAALML
+425 WREAANMI
-433 GIGRVAE
+433 GVGRVAQ
-440 AHKLRG
+440 AHRLRG

>member
-1 VKSLDALKQT
+1 MT
-11 LASAWNDEKGPTP
+11 TESAFD
-24 HWKSSTNRVTLI
+24 
-36 FMTMESPLATA
+36 TA
-47 LSQLRGAIDQL
+47 LSQLRRAVDQL
-58 NLSENDWKTLS
+58 GLSENEWQTLS
-69 TPRRILQVAVP
+69 TPRRILEVAVP

-86 EVEMYDGYRVQYST
+86 NIEMYKGFRVQYST
-100 TRGPSKGGVRYHPDI
+100 TRGPSKGGVRFHPDI
-115 DLDETVALAMLMTW
+115 DLEETIALAMLMTW

-138 GGAKGGIAVDP
+138 GGAKGGIAVDAA
-149 GTLSLAE
+149 TLSITE

-223 SATGDGVAIATRE
+223 SATGDGVAISTRE
-236 ALRVKGISIDGARV
+236 ALIHRGISPEGATV

-263 RALEDMGMKVVAVS
+263 VALENMGLKVVAVS
-277 DVHGGVM
+277 DVNGGVT
-284 GFSSVQALWEHYL
+284 GFSSVKALWDHFL
-297 VNKNLDLPG
+297 AHNNLDAPG
-306 ADRLTNEEL
+306 TDRLTNEEL
-315 LHLNVDVLIPAAL
+315 LHLPVDVLIPAAL
-328 ADSITE
+328 ADSITAH
-334 STAQGVKA
+334 TAPGIKA

-354 PSGDAILRDNGILVV
+354 PEGDAVLNEKGILVV

-390 QNYFWSAE
+390 QNYFWDAD
-398 EVKTNLSS
+398 EVKQNLNS
-406 IMMKAFNEVEAT
+406 IMMKAFKDVEEMAT
-418 ATTRNAT
+418 GRSVT
-425 WREAALML
+425 WREAAHML
-433 GIGRVAE
+433 GVGRVAE
-440 AHKLRG
+440 AHRLRG